1 MKIILAAAA
10 SAAAV
15 ALLAAGP
22 ALADPDTSPSG
33 VTGYG
38 TLGYT
43 DFNGDSAN
51 LGAITGR
58 IGARWGRYVGVEG
71 ELSGGVTSDTANIGG
86 VNTKVRLNDQYA
98 GYVVGFLPVSPNA
111 DLFARLGY
119 GATRLNV
126 STPGTGA
133 NGEHT
138 SVNYGVGGQYFF
150 DGANGV
156 RADYSR
162 MSFADH
168 SNFDAN
174 VWSLAYVR
182 KF

>member
-1 MKIILAAAA
+1 MKIVFAAA
-10 SAAAV
+10 SAAA
-15 ALLAAGP
+15 ALLAAAP
-22 ALADPDTSPSG
+22 ALADPPAVS
-33 VTGYG
+33 GYG

-43 DFNGDSAN
+43 DFSGDSAN

-58 IGARWGRYVGVEG
+58 LGARWGRYIGAEG

-86 VNTKVRLNDQYA
+86 VNTKVRIGDQFA

-119 GATRLNV
+119 GQTRLNV

-133 NGEHT
+133 GGDHT

-150 DGANGV
+150 DGSNGV
-156 RADYSR
+156 RADYTR
-162 MSFADH
+162 MDFTNHA
-168 SNFDAN
+168 NFNAN

>member
-1 MKIILAAAA
+1 MKIAFAAA
-10 SAAAV
+10 SAVAV
-15 ALLAAGP
+15 LLAAAP
-22 ALADPDTSPSG
+22 ALADPDPAPAA
-33 VTGYG
+33 VTTYG

-43 DFNGDSAN
+43 NFNGDDAN

-58 IGARWGRYVGVEG
+58 IGARWGRYLGVEG

-86 VNTKVRLNDQYA
+86 TNTKVRIGDQLA
-98 GYVVGFLPVSPNA
+98 GYAVGYLPLSPNA

-119 GATRLNV
+119 GETRLNV

-133 NGEHT
+133 SGNHT

-156 RADYSR
+156 RAEYTRANYHDIP
-162 MSFADH
+162 
-168 SNFDAN
+168 DAN
-174 VWSLAYVR
+174 IWSISYVR

>member
-1 MKIILAAAA
+1 MKIVLAAA
-10 SAAAV
+10 SAV
-15 ALLAAGP
+15 CALLAAAP
-22 ALADPDTSPSG
+22 ALADPPAVS
-33 VTGYG
+33 GYG

-43 DFNGDSAN
+43 DFNGDNAN

-58 IGARWGRYVGVEG
+58 IGARWGRYLGVEG

-156 RADYSR
+156 RADYTR

>member
-1 MKIILAAAA
+1 MKIVFAAA
-10 SAAAV
+10 SAAA
-15 ALLAAGP
+15 ALLAAAP
-22 ALADPDTSPSG
+22 ALADPPA

-51 LGAITGR
+51 LGAITAR
-58 IGARWGRYVGVEG
+58 IGARWGQYLGAEG
-71 ELSGGVTSDTANIGG
+71 ELSGGVTTDSANIGG
-86 VNTKVRLNDQYA
+86 TNASVRINDQYA
-98 GYVVGFLPVSPNA
+98 GYAVGFLPLSPNA
-111 DLFARLGY
+111 DLFARIGV
-119 GATRLNV
+119 GQTRLNV

-133 NGEHT
+133 SGDHT

-150 DGANGV
+150 NGANGV
-156 RADYSR
+156 RADYTR
-162 MSFADH
+162 MSFTDH